1 MSKNLAITVLTWND
15 WQNTIKCLESIYQS
29 TFDNFD
35 IILVNNNSKEIHL
48 QKILDW
54 SKNKIKIEDE
64 EITYNPNKKIEIIK
78 VEKNT
83 IIKNKGKKVIYLI
96 DSKEIKNERWA
107 VNLGCTAGLNLGY
120 QFSLDQDYD
129 YIARIDCD
137 FIITKNYLENIV
149 KTLDNDTSIVAASP
163 KIIHGG
169 LKNTI
174 WWCGWYRSWG
184 FLKFHKLMKFLL
196 QHSQK

>member
-48 QKILDW
+48 QKIIDW
-54 SKNKIKIEDE
+54 SKNNIKIVDE

-83 IIKNKGKKVIYLI
+83 IIKNKEK
-96 DSKEIKNERWA
+96 R
-107 VNLGCTAGLNLGY
+107 
-120 QFSLDQDYD
+120 
-129 YIARIDCD
+129 
-137 FIITKNYLENIV
+137 
-149 KTLDNDTSIVAASP
+149 
-163 KIIHGG
+163 
-169 LKNTI
+169 
-174 WWCGWYRSWG
+174 
-184 FLKFHKLMKFLL
+184 
-196 QHSQK
+196 